1 MKFTTVQR
9 SKSSS
14 VAALTTLVL
23 LMSRFACVR
32 EASAQVPAGA
42 TSGAAAS
49 GTACPPA
56 AANAVAELR
65 AAWPQAL
72 SAAAAACLPVSV
84 SPSAAASAVAA
95 PSPVAAATPVPP
107 LTTPS
112 VTGPLQWQSP
122 TAIDLSTMLG
132 LNDTIPTV
140 ADLLKFDI
148 NGVVSGIGIVQNHAV
163 SGDRSARADAS
174 NAQVMIQK
182 PDGQLQYYLQLGV
195 YSIPD
200 LGLPYISS
208 GKAVDQLFGPMP
220 VAFAKIAPNEIPNF
234 SLLAGNLPTL
244 FGAEYTFTF
253 ENMNI
258 ERGLVWNQENLINRG
273 VQANYSLGPVSASVS
288 WNNGF
293 YSNSYTWLDGS
304 LAWAINSANTVSFV
318 GGGNVGFSKFSN
330 FATSP
335 LLNNSQIYNLI
346 YTYSNS
352 PWIIQPYIQG
362 TVVGANSS
370 IGVGKTT
377 YTIGGALLASYALTD
392 NFFLAARAEGIG
404 QNGSPTDGSVNLL
417 YGPGSQAWSVTLTPT
432 YQYKKFFLRGEVSYV
447 QAESYTSGDVFGNKN
462 QNPSQVRGVLETGL
476 LF

>member
-1 MKFTTVQR
+1 MKANR
-9 SKSSS
+9 ILGLLSSLGVIFLIS
-14 VAALTTLVL
+14 TSQPAWTQAPGGSPAAT
-23 LMSRFACVR
+23 
-32 EASAQVPAGA
+32 
-42 TSGAAAS
+42 
-49 GTACPPA
+49 PA
-56 AANAVAELR
+56 AAPNPSVCSPDAAKAVAELR
-65 AAWPQAL
+65 AAFPQAL
-72 SAAAAACLPVSV
+72 SP
-84 SPSAAASAVAA
+84 AAASCPPATVTAAAA
-95 PSPVAAATPVPP
+95 PSPTAAATPVPP

-122 TAIDLSTMLG
+122 NAIDLSSMLG
-132 LNDTIPTV
+132 LNETVPAV

-163 SGDRSARADAS
+163 SGDRSSRADAS

-182 PDGQLQYYLQLGV
+182 PDGQLQYYLQVGA
-195 YSIPD
+195 YSIPA
-200 LGLPYISS
+200 LGAPYISS
-208 GKAVDQLFGPMP
+208 GKAVDQLFSPLP
-220 VAFAKIAPNEIPNF
+220 VAFAKIAPNAIPNF

-273 VQANYSLGPVSASVS
+273 VQANYSIGPVSAALS

-293 YSNSYTWLDGS
+293 YSPSYTWLDGS

-318 GGGNVGFSKFSN
+318 GGGNLGFSKFSN
-330 FATSP
+330 FATP
-335 LLNNSQIYNLI
+335 VLLNNSQIYNLI

-352 PWIIQPYIQG
+352 PLIIQPYVQG
-362 TVVGANSS
+362 TVVGANDK

-377 YTIGGALLASYALTD
+377 YTIGGAVLASYALTD

-404 QNGSPTDGSVNLL
+404 QNGSATDGTASLL
-417 YGPGSQAWSVTLTPT
+417 YGQGSQAWSVTLTPT

-462 QNPSQVRGVLETGL
+462 ENPSQVRGLLETGI
-476 LF
+476 FF